1 MSKLMHMDDH
11 VEMLSL
17 SIRVFVLFVLIL
29 QLTEAMD
36 VLHQQVEEYENE
48 IRFRRDFKTPKLAQR
63 SSRMP
68 HANPFSPGLS
78 TGKGKLGDEV
88 QEASPAAIGALE
100 AALLRPALQA
110 ARRDASMCKAQTFA
124 AALST
129 LPPLPAP
136 FSVTRNSDDE
146 ELKEP
151 EPTEIL
157 KTLSTSLSRARSLVR
172 LEKASTS
179 IVDLRKSNKSARF
192 VLMDSMTKSHN
203 AEMKLADAMSAAERW
218 LAYKDGNAVNL
229 GESTMRRLVGRVKIA
244 GENPSVVPVSVNTQT
259 LLRLQMHVLQ

>member
-1 MSKLMHMDDH
+1 MDDH
-11 VEMLSL
+11 VEMLSR

-88 QEASPAAIGALE
+88 QEASLAASALE

-110 ARRDASMCKAQTFA
+110 ARRDASMCKSQTFA

-129 LPPLPAP
+129 LPPLPAS

-146 ELKEP
+146 ESKEP

-172 LEKASTS
+172 LEKASTA

-192 VLMDSMTKSHN
+192 LLMDSMTKSHN

-218 LAYKDGNAVNL
+218 LAYNDVNAVNL
-229 GESTMRRLVGRVKIA
+229 GESTLRRLVGRVKIA